1 MFFFV
6 RIPILDVIVLNISLN
21 LMLAHD
27 LVELRHTNA
36 NILVRMIDKIQGLVW
51 ISNQFIYCVDF
62 ELLKVKYDPQSVN
75 DPKSVDAMRI

>member
-1 MFFFV
+1 
-6 RIPILDVIVLNISLN
+6 
-21 LMLAHD
+21 MLAHD

-36 NILVRMIDKIQGLVW
+36 YFGTVIDKIQGLVW

>member
-27 LVELRHTNA
+27 LVELRRTKL
-36 NILVRMIDKIQGLVW
+36 ILVRMIDKIQGLVW

>member
-1 MFFFV
+1 
-6 RIPILDVIVLNISLN
+6 
-21 LMLAHD
+21 
-27 LVELRHTNA
+27 
-36 NILVRMIDKIQGLVW
+36 MIDKIQVLVW